1 MISEDDQTADDTV
14 KDGAGGGGEDHD
26 LTPAKLEEKDRADAG
41 AETPEQGG
49 DDGHQ
54 HGAAQAELS
63 KQVNG
68 EEDDAVDSS
77 DGVESEYGEENEESF
92 AVDSGEELLEGAP
105 ECVFRCLS
113 AGSHLC

>member
-1 MISEDDQTADDTV
+1 MISEDDQTADDSV

-77 DGVESEYGEENEESF
+77 DGVESEDDEEDDEGFTVLAGEKF
-92 AVDSGEELLEGAP
+92 LQGAP
-105 ECVFRCLS
+105 ETLV
-113 AGSHLC
+113 